1 MAKFLECDGVEL
13 RPLEPDDL
21 NTLYMWESEAD
32 AWKTNSVSA
41 PYSRHLL
48 LEYLRHYDADIYKN
62 REVRMMLLYQG
73 DAVGSV
79 DVFNF
84 DPVNSRAEIGLYLA
98 AEHRGQHIGSRAI
111 ALVAEKYAFGVLGVH
126 QVYCTVGADNDAA
139 LAAFADAGFERKALL
154 SQWLR
159 RGKGEF
165 ADAVIMQRLAR

>member
-48 LEYLRHYDADIYKN
+48 LEYLRNYDADIYKT

-73 DAVGSV
+73 GCV
-79 DVFNF
+79 
-84 DPVNSRAEIGLYLA
+84 
-98 AEHRGQHIGSRAI
+98 
-111 ALVAEKYAFGVLGVH
+111 
-126 QVYCTVGADNDAA
+126 
-139 LAAFADAGFERKALL
+139 
-154 SQWLR
+154 
-159 RGKGEF
+159 
-165 ADAVIMQRLAR
+165 